1 MVNIQEVPLKKQMQI
16 QSDDNIE
23 IQEIDEMKNLDYNE
37 VDT

>member
-1 MVNIQEVPLKKQMQI
+1 MVNIQEVPLKKKMKI

>member
-1 MVNIQEVPLKKQMQI
+1 MVNIQEVPLKKQMKI

>member
-23 IQEIDEMKNLDYNE
+23 IQEIDEIKNLDYNE

>member
-1 MVNIQEVPLKKQMQI
+1 MVNIQEVPLKKQMKI
-16 QSDDNIE
+16 QSDENIE